1 MHFTE
6 NYQLSI
12 KAKINKQTMGELRC
26 TGSSTPCSSTNK
38 TNSTEFDYV
47 KSIMTVTVIGMF
59 SIFCNVCLS
68 VRHYSVSRCTNA
80 PFGIFK
86 FLYNFD
92 FFLSTN
98 AEKCCL

>member
-12 KAKINKQTMGELRC
+12 KAKINKQTMSEPRC

-68 VRHYSVSRCTNA
+68 VRHYSVSLCTNA
-80 PFGIFK
+80 LFGIFK
-86 FLYNFD
+86 FLSNFD